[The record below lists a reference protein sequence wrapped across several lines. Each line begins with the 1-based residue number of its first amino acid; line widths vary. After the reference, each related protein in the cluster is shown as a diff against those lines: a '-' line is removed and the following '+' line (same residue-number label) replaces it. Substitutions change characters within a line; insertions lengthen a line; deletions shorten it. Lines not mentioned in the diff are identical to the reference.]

1 MDMAN
6 EALWKE
12 KYKIGNELIDS
23 QHRGLFENVERLLQ
37 MTKSEDISQKREEIG
52 KLIDFLVD
60 YTVKHFSAEE
70 KYQED
75 IRYVS
80 RELHKKIH
88 ENFTNTVI
96 QYKRR
101 LEKDFCKQYLSDLT
115 GTLLT
120 WLVFHVL
127 ACDSK
132 IPKNEPIGSSLSF
145 DSEQESVKSV
155 VRSILTGLYGI
166 PVKNTS
172 VCLYKGFIAGDCFV
186 RTVIHGKKDL
196 VIIYGVSKSLAV
208 EVFKR
213 MSGMDIG
220 YMEEP
225 DELAKSAFLEL
236 GSIFST
242 YISAALAKDSS
253 GNMDITQE
261 LFLGSYTDKSYKT
274 TNSILFEIT
283 TDFGNMEIL
292 LSYI

>member
-1 MDMAN
+1 MDMQN
-6 EALWKE
+6 ETLWKE

-37 MTKSEDISQKREEIG
+37 MTKRKDISPQRKETE
-52 KLIDFLVD
+52 KLIDFLID

-75 IRYVS
+75 VRYVS

-88 ENFTNTVI
+88 ENFTNTVL
-96 QYKRR
+96 QYKER
-101 LEKDFCKQYLSDLT
+101 LEKDFCEQYLSDLT

-155 VRSILTGLYGI
+155 VNSILTGLYNI
-166 PVKNTS
+166 PVNDTS
-172 VCLYKGFIAGDCFV
+172 VCLYKGFIEGDCFI
-186 RTVIHGKKDL
+186 RTVVHGKKDF
-196 VIIYGVSKSLAV
+196 VIIYGVTKSLAV

-220 YMEEP
+220 YMDEP
-225 DELAKSAFLEL
+225 DEIAKSAFLEL
-236 GSIFST
+236 GNIFST
-242 YISAALAKDSS
+242 YISAALTKDAS

-274 TNSILFEIT
+274 TNSILFDIKT
-283 TDFGNMEIL
+283 NSGNMEIL